1 MIVKKIF
8 RGVSVTNIF
17 FYIFLHMV
25 HNFKHHLWR
34 TSHNWKWSAP
44 PSWVPSVWSLV
55 KKGHHVSVT
64 GQMWQHVYF
73 FCHVSLLGCDSGWYR
88 ASEADLGAGHPG
100 PAHEDPVSSG
110 GAAAEPPSWR
120 SGPPAPGGL
129 PVQWGLSGKLMD
141 DVTILQ
147 WCPLTSRLQP
157 SPDFPNENTEDALM
171 FIS

>member
-1 MIVKKIF
+1 MIVKKFF

-73 FCHVSLLGCDSGWYR
+73 FAMSHSLGVTQGDTGR
-88 ASEADLGAGHPG
+88 AKLTLVQDTLAQLMKTQYPLEELLRSPLPEGVDPQRLEVYLSNEDFQVNSWMMSPSCSDVPWPAGFSLHQIFQMKM
-100 PAHEDPVSSG
+100 
-110 GAAAEPPSWR
+110 
-120 SGPPAPGGL
+120 L
-129 PVQWGLSGKLMD
+129 KMLSCL
-141 DVTILQ
+141 
-147 WCPLTSRLQP
+147 
-157 SPDFPNENTEDALM
+157 
-171 FIS
+171 